1 MMNFPLLCRPI
12 AGLCLSLVASSL
24 AMAQEP
30 AVLARQGAVVVT
42 TQDVSAD
49 LQRIPAQS
57 RAQVAS
63 NPANIAQITSNL
75 MVRRVLAAEA
85 GRDGLENDPAVA
97 AALRIA
103 QDRVLSDAYLVKFA
117 ALNMPTTEAID
128 GYAHSKY
135 QADSKRFEAPMQTRA
150 RHILVEGNTPEARA
164 KAEKWLA
171 DLRGGADFAMLAQ
184 AYSEDPGSATKGG
197 DLGFFPEGK
206 MVAPFDAAL
215 KELKNP
221 GELSGVVETQFGFHI
236 IRLEERQPASSQS
249 YDEVREQ
256 LRAEITAKLQ
266 KNARTQAL
274 ERLRTQAEGD
284 ADQLQSFIATQ
295 KQEQPAASAADAAAV
310 QPAAPKAAP

>member
-1 MMNFPLLCRPI
+1 M
-12 AGLCLSLVASSL
+12 
-24 AMAQEP
+24 
-30 AVLARQGAVVVT
+30 
-42 TQDVSAD
+42 
-49 LQRIPAQS
+49 
-57 RAQVAS
+57 
-63 NPANIAQITSNL
+63 
-75 MVRRVLAAEA
+75 LAAEA

-236 IRLEERQPASSQS
+236 IRLEARREAGLRPYS
-249 YDEVREQ
+249 EVQEQ
-256 LRAEITAKLQ
+256 LQREAVQQIVAQKRTAKIGSVVESIQ
-266 KNARTQAL
+266 MDN
-274 ERLRTQAEGD
+274 D
-284 ADQLQSFIATQ
+284 AIAAFAATA
-295 KQEQPAASAADAAAV
+295 QP
-310 QPAAPKAAP
+310 KE

>member
-1 MMNFPLLCRPI
+1 MNFPLLCRPI

-63 NPANIAQITSNL
+63 NPAQVAQIVSNL
-75 MVRRVLAAEA
+75 VVRRVLAAEA
-85 GRDGLENDPAVA
+85 GQEGLASDPAVA

-236 IRLEERQPASSQS
+236 IRLEARREAGLRPYS
-249 YDEVREQ
+249 EVQEQ
-256 LRAEITAKLQ
+256 LQREAVQQIVAQKRTAKIGSVVESIQ
-266 KNARTQAL
+266 MDN
-274 ERLRTQAEGD
+274 D
-284 ADQLQSFIATQ
+284 AIAAFAATA
-295 KQEQPAASAADAAAV
+295 QP
-310 QPAAPKAAP
+310 KE

>member
-85 GRDGLENDPAVA
+85 ERDGLENDPAVA

-117 ALNMPTTEAID
+117 ALNMPSSEAID
-128 GYAHSKY
+128 GYANSKY
-135 QADSKRFEAPMQTRA
+135 QAESKRFEAPKQTQA
-150 RHILVEGNTPEARA
+150 RHILIEGNTPEARA
-164 KAEKWLA
+164 KAEKLLA
-171 DLRGGADFAMLAQ
+171 DLRGGADFAALAK
-184 AYSEDPGSATKGG
+184 AHSEDPGSADKGG

-206 MVAPFDAAL
+206 MVASFDAAL
-215 KELKNP
+215 RELKIP

-236 IRLEERQPASSQS
+236 IRLEARREAGLRPYS
-249 YDEVREQ
+249 EVKELLQREAVQ
-256 LRAEITAKLQ
+256 QIVGQKRTAKVGGIVES
-266 KNARTQAL
+266 TQMDN
-274 ERLRTQAEGD
+274 D
-284 ADQLQSFIATQ
+284 AIAAFAAT
-295 KQEQPAASAADAAAV
+295 KQ
-310 QPAAPKAAP
+310 PKE

>member
-85 GRDGLENDPAVA
+85 ERDGLENDPAVA

-117 ALNMPTTEAID
+117 ALNMPSSEAID
-128 GYAHSKY
+128 GYANSKY
-135 QADSKRFEAPMQTRA
+135 QAESKRFEAPKQTQA
-150 RHILVEGNTPEARA
+150 RHILIEGNTPEARA
-164 KAEKWLA
+164 KAEKLLA
-171 DLRGGADFAMLAQ
+171 DLRGGADFAALAK
-184 AYSEDPGSATKGG
+184 AHSEDPGSADKGG

-206 MVAPFDAAL
+206 MVASFDAAL
-215 KELKNP
+215 RELKIP

-236 IRLEERQPASSQS
+236 IRLEARREAGLRPYS
-249 YDEVREQ
+249 EVKELLQREAVHQ
-256 LRAEITAKLQ
+256 IVCQKRTAKVGGIVES
-266 KNARTQAL
+266 TQMDN
-274 ERLRTQAEGD
+274 D
-284 ADQLQSFIATQ
+284 AIAAFAAT
-295 KQEQPAASAADAAAV
+295 KQ
-310 QPAAPKAAP
+310 PKE

>member
-1 MMNFPLLCRPI
+1 MMKFDVLSRP
-12 AGLCLSLVASSL
+12 AVGFYLFLVSSSL

-42 TQDVSAD
+42 AQDVGAE
-49 LQRIPAQS
+49 LQRVPAQS

-63 NPANIAQITSNL
+63 NPAQVAQIVSNL
-75 MVRRVLAAEA
+75 VVRRVLAAEA
-85 GRDGLENDPAVA
+85 GQEGLASDPAVA

-184 AYSEDPGSATKGG
+184 AYSEDPGSATKDG

-236 IRLEERQPASSQS
+236 IRLEARREAGLRPYS
-249 YDEVREQ
+249 EVQEQ
-256 LRAEITAKLQ
+256 LQREAVQQIVAQKRTAKIGSVVESIQ
-266 KNARTQAL
+266 MDN
-274 ERLRTQAEGD
+274 D
-284 ADQLQSFIATQ
+284 AIAAFAATA
-295 KQEQPAASAADAAAV
+295 QP
-310 QPAAPKAAP
+310 KE